1 MDQIRKYQWL
11 AGIAISTVLVL
22 IWLPTL
28 ANRLGLERNL
38 FFAVHGICAQS
49 HNLIVGDV
57 QFPLC
62 ARDSGI
68 YLGLMTTLGVI
79 AGRGRWR
86 AGGLPPLPIGLT
98 LVGFVVI
105 MGIDGL
111 NSTVAEL
118 GFQALYPPRNDLRLL
133 TGLGFGV
140 AMAVGLLLVANHT
153 LLAPDLIDTEQA
165 PIAGWY
171 DLGLVLGALGMVVL
185 AIATD
190 QEILAWPLVLISVI
204 GVTSV
209 MSFAIA
215 LPISAIAGLNGRIRR
230 PQQLLLSGS
239 AGFLVALLLL
249 ALLARWK
256 IELEVQGLLPPPL
269 VP

>member
-11 AGIAISTVLVL
+11 AGIAISTALVL

-86 AGGLPPLPIGLT
+86 AGRLPPLPIGLT

-118 GFQALYPPRNDLRLL
+118 GFQAVYPPRNDMRLL

-230 PQQLLLSGS
+230 PQQLLLPGS

>member
-11 AGIAISTVLVL
+11 AGIAISTALVL

-28 ANRLGLERNL
+28 ANQLGLERNL

-68 YLGLMTTLGVI
+68 YLGLMTTLVVI
-79 AGRGRWR
+79 ASRGRWR
-86 AGGLPPLPIGLT
+86 ASRLPPLPVSLT
-98 LVGFVVI
+98 LVGLIVL

-118 GFQALYPPRNDLRLL
+118 GFQAVYPPRNDMRLL

-171 DLGLVLGALGMVVL
+171 DLGLVLGAVGMVAL

-204 GVTSV
+204 GVTGV

-215 LPISAIAGLNGRIRR
+215 LPISAIAGLNNRIRR
-230 PQQLLLSGS
+230 PQQLLLPGS